1 MPPKFLFARWLELK
15 TGFLLSLGLFE
26 IAVNLTRPN
35 RKLPIPHSRLK
46 MISKTDTNGDTAA
59 LKKRKREPKED
70 SVLPQQQQKKHR
82 RKSKSKLNGE
92 EEADIEDQGANG
104 DTAALQQVDG
114 DVALPDAASQAL
126 DGPGEDAPAAWKVQ
140 NPMGG
145 RMLDI
150 DPIFSVDE
158 R

>member
-1 MPPKFLFARWLELK
+1 
-15 TGFLLSLGLFE
+15 
-26 IAVNLTRPN
+26 
-35 RKLPIPHSRLK
+35 

-70 SVLPQQQQKKHR
+70 SALPQQQQKKHR
-82 RKSKSKLNGE
+82 RKSKSKSNGE
-92 EEADIEDQGANG
+92 EEADIENQEVNG
-104 DTAALQQVDG
+104 DTAALQQVYG
-114 DVALPDAASQAL
+114 AVELPDAASQEL
-126 DGPGEDAPAAWKVQ
+126 GGPVRGVPAAWKVQ